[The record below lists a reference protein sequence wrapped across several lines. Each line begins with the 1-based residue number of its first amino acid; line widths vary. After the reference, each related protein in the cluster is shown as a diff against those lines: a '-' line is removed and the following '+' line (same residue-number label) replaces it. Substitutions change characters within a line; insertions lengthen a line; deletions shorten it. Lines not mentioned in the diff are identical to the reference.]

1 MDNKVR
7 QHAEILVNHCTDVQE
22 GDMVVISASSE
33 AEELVTALYKE
44 LAEIGAHPV
53 TKLRNSEA
61 SRVFYENL
69 GEDHIREVTHS
80 KAMWEETDVAISIR
94 GSSNTKT
101 MNSVDPEIRTKHSKA
116 NEETRELR
124 LDCRWVLTQHPTSGQ
139 AQEAEMSEMEYAD
152 FVYDA
157 IVEDWEDR
165 KEYQSQMVEILEEG
179 TEVRIESGDETQLEM
194 SIDGMNPEN
203 DYGENNMPGGEVFT
217 APVRDSVNGTVLF
230 DKPLLAHGREVND
243 VYLEFEDGE
252 VTDYSASQNEEVI
265 ESVLQTDE
273 GASYLGE
280 LGIGMNRNID
290 RFTYNMLFDEKMGD
304 TVHLALGRAYDR
316 NVGEDREQNQSA
328 IHMDMIVDMS
338 EDSRILVD
346 GEVVQENGEFIF
358 E

>member
-1 MDNKVR
+1 MDERIKR
-7 QHAEILVNHCTDVQE
+7 HAKILVDHCTDVQE
-22 GDMVVISASSE
+22 GDMVVVSASVESRD
-33 AEELVTALYKE
+33 LVTAVYEE
-44 LAEIGAHPV
+44 LAKIGAHPI
-53 TKLRNSEA
+53 TKFRNSEA
-61 SRVFYENL
+61 SRVFYDNL
-69 GEDHIREVTHS
+69 DEEHVTEVTHS

-101 MNSVDPEIRTKHSKA
+101 MNSVDPEIRNKHSKA

-139 AQEAEMSEMEYAD
+139 AQQAEMSEMEYED

-157 IVEDWEDR
+157 ILEDWEDR
-165 KEYQSQMVEILEEG
+165 KEYQSQMVDILEDG
-179 TEVRIESGDETQLEM
+179 TEVQIESGDDTDLRM

-217 APVRDSVNGTVLF
+217 APVKDSVNGTVLF

-252 VTDYSASQNEEVI
+252 VVDYSASQNEEVI
-265 ESVLQTDE
+265 KSVLETDD

-280 LGIGMNRNID
+280 LGIGMNRNIN

-328 IHMDMIVDMS
+328 IHMDMIIDMS

-346 GEVVQENGEFIF
+346 DELVQEDGEFVF